1 MRKLL
6 IAGCVAMA
14 VIAGA
19 CAVWPERLAVV
30 AWVPALRLIGDVAK
44 MAGYPVG
51 LWWRLTH
58 RHLIPPGHPRR

>member
-1 MRKLL
+1 MS
-6 IAGCVAMA
+6 
-14 VIAGA
+14 
-19 CAVWPERLAVV
+19 WPERLAAL

-58 RHLIPPGHPRR
+58 RELIPPGHPRR